1 MKKLLL
7 IILLSLFLNQTSF
20 ANSNIFNCF
29 IDDYDLP
36 GNKVD
41 IDLVIDVD
49 NFNETALATTRSK
62 VWDFTADDF
71 ILTSEG
77 LNGKLII
84 TSSSYIIG
92 KGSYNLFVS
101 ANSKK
106 GEPTYFKGIFTEGSR
121 TDLIHTVIIEVWS
134 PKMPIYLFLADSP
147 KKVLK
152 GTCK

>member
-1 MKKLLL
+1 MKKLLGIVVL
-7 IILLSLFLNQTSF
+7 GLFLSGNAS
-20 ANSNIFNCF
+20 ANIFNCI

-36 GNKVD
+36 GNKVLID
-41 IDLVIDVD
+41 IVIDMD
-49 NFNETALATTRSK
+49 SSNKSNLTTVRR
-62 VWDFTADDF
+62 DRLEFTSDDF
-71 ILTSEG
+71 ILNSSG
-77 LNGKLII
+77 YNGKLII

-92 KGSYNLFVS
+92 KGSYNLYVS

-106 GEPTYFKGIFTEGSR
+106 GDSIYFKGIFFESYLS
-121 TDLIHTVIIEVWS
+121 DLIHSVIIEVWS